1 MPQSVELVTQILTGG
16 GVASRVTQT
25 LAVRS
30 RVTQTLAVWSRV
42 IQTLAVWSR
51 VTQALA
57 VWSRVIQTLAVWSRV
72 TQALAVWSRVTQTL
86 AVWSRVT
93 PICAQVVK
101 HVVFEDPVLLSLSS
115 ALDSA
120 RLLSSLFILGRL
132 CPCCW
137 CQFASGLL
145 LGCDAGQRSIRRSG
159 VGNWAGKLVCSFLL
173 LHTVFT
179 HLGLQN

>member
-30 RVTQTLAVWSRV
+30 RVTQT
-42 IQTLAVWSR
+42 
-51 VTQALA
+51 LA